1 MPEYLYQN
9 PETKEVISVIQGM
22 NDNHQYI
29 DDAGMEWKR
38 VFTNTSFSLDSTNID
53 PFSEKQFIEKTGKMK
68 GTYGDMLDYSR
79 DLSRQRSEILGKE
92 DPIKRN
98 SFDNFKKQRGFSHPN
113 DKPKPKTI
121 DTPTYRV
128 DY

>member
-113 DKPKPKTI
+113 DKPKSKTI